1 MTQLDNLTMKEVT
14 EHLADRIA
22 TDFDVTK
29 KDAKKLLINALS
41 YNIVVEE
48 IENQISYLLGED

>member
-14 EHLADRIA
+14 EHLTDRIA

-29 KDAKKLLINALS
+29 KDARKLLTNALS